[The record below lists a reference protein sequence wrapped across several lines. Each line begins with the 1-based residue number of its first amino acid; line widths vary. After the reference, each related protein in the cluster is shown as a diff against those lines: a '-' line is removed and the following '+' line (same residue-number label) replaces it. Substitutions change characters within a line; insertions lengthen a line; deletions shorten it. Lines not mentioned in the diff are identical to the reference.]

1 MRKVCIL
8 MLVAVILSLI
18 IHKEFNVEPIDILIF
33 IVVTFTFDRICSY
46 IIYYLGKYRELR
58 KERERFE
65 LIIQKIEDNLRCQKN
80 IQ

>member
-1 MRKVCIL
+1 

-33 IVVTFTFDRICSY
+33 IVVTFTFHRICSY

>member
-1 MRKVCIL
+1 MF
-8 MLVAVILSLI
+8 VAVILSLI

>member
-1 MRKVCIL
+1 

>member
-1 MRKVCIL
+1 
-8 MLVAVILSLI
+8 MLVAVMLSLI

-33 IVVTFTFDRICSY
+33 VVVTFTFDRICSY
-46 IIYYLGKYRELR
+46 IIYYIGKYRELR

>member
-1 MRKVCIL
+1 
-8 MLVAVILSLI
+8 MLVAVMLSLI
-18 IHKEFNVEPIDILIF
+18 IHKEFNVDPIDILIF
-33 IVVTFTFDRICSY
+33 VVVTFTFDRICSY
-46 IIYYLGKYRELR
+46 IIYYIGKYRELR

>member
-1 MRKVCIL
+1 
-8 MLVAVILSLI
+8 MLVAVMLSLI
-18 IHKEFNVEPIDILIF
+18 VHKEFNVEPIDILIF
-33 IVVTFTFDRICSY
+33 VVVTFTFEIICSY
-46 IIYYLGKYRELR
+46 IIYYIGKYRELR

>member
-1 MRKVCIL
+1 MI
-8 MLVAVILSLI
+8 VAVMLSLI

-33 IVVTFTFDRICSY
+33 VVVTFTFDRICSY
-46 IIYYLGKYRELR
+46 IIYYIGKYRELR

-65 LIIQKIEDNLRCQKN
+65 LIIQKIEDNLKCQKN

>member
-1 MRKVCIL
+1 

-58 KERERFE
+58 KESERFE